1 MSIRTTLIAAPL
13 FALTLAASAVAF
25 PQDGGP
31 GKAPPSQGPGQGGPG
46 GPGGPGSPGPGGPG
60 GPGGGERK
68 RPVFTDLDKNG
79 DGSIT
84 ADDVSP
90 EQWER
95 IKKLDADGDGKV
107 SKEEFDQGRPGR
119 KPGEP
124 GRRPGGRGG
133 QGGGG
138 SGGGGSG
145 GGSSGGSG
153 GPK

>member
-46 GPGGPGSPGPGGPG
+46 GPGGPG
-60 GPGGGERK
+60 GGERK
-68 RPVFTDLDKNG
+68 RPVFTDMDKNG

-84 ADDVSP
+84 SDEVSS

-107 SKEEFDQGRPGR
+107 TKDEFEKGRPGR

-133 QGGGG
+133 QGSGG
-138 SGGGGSG
+138 SGGGGSSSGSG
-145 GGSSGGSG
+145 GGSSGGSSG
-153 GPK
+153 GSGSPK